1 MKTDKSFNTLHLLV
15 TLLFVYLALVYLVFH
30 PQQEGPTVSFNAAT
44 TLHNFCVW
52 QQSQNVQDDS
62 HPSHHD
68 TALLITRY
76 TLIHLFM
83 RAQLG
88 LSPHKVVE
96 TWGLHLP
103 LN

>member
-1 MKTDKSFNTLHLLV
+1 MQ
-15 TLLFVYLALVYLVFH
+15 LAWLQFH
-30 PQQEGPTVSFNAAT
+30 FHTKQEGPTVSFNAAT

-76 TLIHLFM
+76 IPICHPLFENHT
-83 RAQLG
+83 QDIQI
-88 LSPHKVVE
+88 
-96 TWGLHLP
+96 
-103 LN
+103 N